1 MSDEEIREVTGTE
14 SGGRTRGTAAQAA
27 SRARRMG
34 TRPTPEPNGRP
45 RPSEGDAE
53 AHPIETAKTPD
64 TGNESADE
72 AAAGAMRIASR
83 TRVAGSRR
91 PSPGPLGR
99 ADLRAESDRETAVRR
114 ADWRRWLPAGIA
126 AALVV
131 ALAVV
136 DVVLLQSWRN
146 QPDKAE
152 RREQLVAS
160 VNTAVARILSY
171 DYRHLAAD
179 QSAAAAHLTG
189 TFKAQYVTSMN
200 TTIKPGAP
208 AAKAVVIGQ
217 VGESSITSVSG
228 DGKQAVLLV
237 LGQQTVTNTQ
247 QKTPRYDMV
256 NLRVTAQLVHG
267 KWLVSDLATL

>member
-1 MSDEEIREVTGTE
+1 MSDEEIREVGDPE
-14 SGGRTRGTAAQAA
+14 SGGRTRSTAAQAA

-34 TRPTPEPNGRP
+34 TRPTPGPNGRP
-45 RPSEGDAE
+45 RSSEGE
-53 AHPIETAKTPD
+53 ADPERIETAKTTD
-64 TGNESADE
+64 TGDE
-72 AAAGAMRIASR
+72 AGADAVRTASR

-99 ADLRAESDRETAVRR
+99 ADLRAEADRETAVRR

-160 VNTAVARILSY
+160 VNTAVARVLSY

-179 QSAAAAHLTG
+179 QSAAAAQLTG

-237 LGQQTVTNTQ
+237 LGQQTVANTQ